1 MSQVRRTRIV
11 CTLGPASASPAVLRT
26 MISAGMDVARLN
38 FSHGDHATHRQVA
51 ADVREAA
58 EAAGRPIALLGDLQ
72 GPKIRTG
79 PLESAFVRLVRGRT
93 VILTGESRTRRV
105 QDAPSQAQSALSTD
119 GAPPAVNHI
128 EISHPEL
135 VEALQRGDHV
145 LLDDGRIELVVR
157 SIEGRQAECS
167 VVRGG
172 LLGERKGVSVPGR
185 PLPMPAL
192 TEKDLEDLKLAVE
205 LEVDWVALSF
215 VRQPEDVLLCQKH
228 LGELACKTPVI
239 AKLEKLE
246 AIRNLSKI
254 LEVADAVMVARGDLG
269 VELKLGDL
277 PAVQKDVIDRA
288 NRAGVPVITAT
299 EMLESMV
306 TSNRPTRAEASDV
319 ANAIWDGTDAVM
331 LSQETSVGAHP
342 VEAVRAMARIC
353 QSAERHP
360 DYQRARQLWREP
372 GQVGSAI
379 AHAAATA
386 ADELGARV
394 IIAFTESGTT
404 ALRCSKARPRV
415 PVVAASPHPEVL
427 RKTAL
432 YWGVIPLL
440 VSPGKDT
447 DQMVANATEA
457 ARDSDLVKVGDT
469 VVVVA
474 GVPVGLAGQ
483 TNLLKVE
490 TV

>member
-1 MSQVRRTRIV
+1 MAQIRRTRIV
-11 CTLGPASASPAVLRT
+11 CTIGPASSSPAVLRT
-26 MISAGMDVARLN
+26 MIQAGMDVARLN

-51 ADVREAA
+51 ADVREAS

-79 PLESAFVRLVRGRT
+79 PLESAFQRLVRGRT
-93 VILTGESRTRRV
+93 VILTSDHRQADSEKGQGPPRTHGEASEF
-105 QDAPSQAQSALSTD
+105 A
-119 GAPPAVNHI
+119 GII
-128 EISHPEL
+128 EVSHREL
-135 VEALQRGDHV
+135 VAALQRGDRV

-157 SIEGRQAECS
+157 SVAEGRAECS
-167 VVRGG
+167 VARGG

-185 PLPMPAL
+185 TLPMPAL

-205 LEVDWVALSF
+205 LGVDYVALSF
-215 VRQPEDVLLCQKH
+215 VRQPEDVISCQQH
-228 LGELACKTPVI
+228 LGDLGCRAPVI

-277 PAVQKDVIDRA
+277 PAVQKEVIDRA

-353 QSAERHP
+353 LSAQRHP
-360 DYQRARQLWREP
+360 TFERARQPWREP
-372 GQVGSAI
+372 GQIGSAI
-379 AHAAATA
+379 AHAAATT

-415 PVVAASPHPEVL
+415 PVIAASPHPEVL

-432 YWGVIPLL
+432 YSGVIPLL

-457 ARDSDLVKVGDT
+457 ARLAGLVRAGDT

>member
-1 MSQVRRTRIV
+1 MTQVRRTRIV
-11 CTLGPASASPAVLRT
+11 CTLGPASSAPAVLRT

-58 EAAGRPIALLGDLQ
+58 EAAGRPIALLGDLP
-72 GPKIRTG
+72 GPKIRAG
-79 PLESAFVRLVRGRT
+79 PLEAAF
-93 VILTGESRTRRV
+93 I
-105 QDAPSQAQSALSTD
+105 
-119 GAPPAVNHI
+119 
-128 EISHPEL
+128 
-135 VEALQRGDHV
+135 
-145 LLDDGRIELVVR
+145 
-157 SIEGRQAECS
+157 
-167 VVRGG
+167 
-172 LLGERKGVSVPGR
+172 R
-185 PLPMPAL
+185 PVGAL
-192 TEKDLEDLKLAVE
+192 TEKDHEDLKLAVE
-205 LEVDWVALSF
+205 LQVDWIALSF

-228 LGELACKTPVI
+228 LGDLACKVPVI

-246 AIRNLSKI
+246 AIRNLSRI

-299 EMLESMV
+299 EMLESRV
-306 TSNRPTRAEASDV
+306 TSNGPTGAETSDV

-353 QSAERHP
+353 LSAERHP

-386 ADELGARV
+386 ADELGARA

-432 YWGVIPLL
+432 YSGVIPLL

-457 ARDSDLVKVGDT
+457 ARESGLVRVGDT

>member
-1 MSQVRRTRIV
+1 MIRKTRIV
-11 CTLGPASASPAVLRT
+11 CTLGPSSASPRVLRNL
-26 MISAGMDVARLN
+26 MKAGMDVARLN
-38 FSHGDHATHRQVA
+38 FSHGDHASHRRA
-51 ADVREAA
+51 AIDVRAAA
-58 EAAGRPIALLGDLQ
+58 EDADCPVALLGDLQ

-79 PLESAFVRLVRGRT
+79 ALDAAFQRLVRGRR
-93 VILTGESRTRRV
+93 VLLTGGGNDARAESE
-105 QDAPSQAQSALSTD
+105 
-119 GAPPAVNHI
+119 I
-128 EISHPEL
+128 EVSHPEL
-135 VEALQRGDHV
+135 VDALRAGDRV
-145 LLDDGRIELVVR
+145 LIDDGRIELVVR
-157 SIEGRQAECS
+157 SRASAGAECS

-185 PLPMPAL
+185 PVPMPAL

-205 LEVDWVALSF
+205 LEVDFVALSF
-215 VRQPEDVLLCQKH
+215 VRHPEDVTACRDH
-228 LGELACKTPVI
+228 LEALGSRAQVI
-239 AKLEKLE
+239 AKLEKVE

-269 VELKLGDL
+269 VELKLGEL

-306 TSNRPTRAEASDV
+306 TSTRPTRAEASDV

-353 QSAERHP
+353 LSAQQHP
-360 DYQRARQLWREP
+360 AFQRQRQIWREP
-372 GQVGSAI
+372 GEVGSAI
-379 AHAAATA
+379 AHAAATS
-386 ADELGARV
+386 ADELHARV

-415 PVVAASPHPEVL
+415 PVIAASPHPDVL
-427 RKTAL
+427 RRTAL
-432 YWGVIPLL
+432 YSGVIPML
-440 VSPGKDT
+440 VSPGTDT

-457 ARDSDLVKVGDT
+457 ALRSGLVRPGDR

-474 GVPVGLAGQ
+474 GVPVGRPGQ
-483 TNLLKVE
+483 TNLMKVE
-490 TV
+490 IV

>member
-1 MSQVRRTRIV
+1 MTQVRRTRIV
-11 CTLGPASASPAVLRT
+11 CTIGPASSTPAVLRS
-26 MISAGMDVARLN
+26 MIQAGMDVARMN
-38 FSHGDHATHRQVA
+38 FSHGDHDTHRQVA

-58 EAAGRPIALLGDLQ
+58 EASGRPIALLGDLQ

-79 PLESAFVRLVRGRT
+79 PLVSAFQRLVRGRI
-93 VILTGESRTRRV
+93 VFLTSEPRR
-105 QDAPSQAQSALSTD
+105 DDT
-119 GAPPAVNHI
+119 
-128 EISHPEL
+128 EIQVSHPEL
-135 VEALQRGDHV
+135 VQALHRGDRV

-157 SIEGRQAECS
+157 AVAGGRAECS

-172 LLGERKGVSVPGR
+172 LLGERKGISVPGR
-185 PLPMPAL
+185 TLPMPAL

-205 LEVDWVALSF
+205 LNVDWVALSF
-215 VRQPEDVLLCQKH
+215 VRHPEDVLLCQKH
-228 LGELACKTPVI
+228 LGDLDCKAPVI

-246 AIRNLSKI
+246 AIRNLNKI

-277 PAVQKDVIDRA
+277 PAVQKEVIDRA

-353 QSAERHP
+353 LSAQRHP
-360 DYQRARQLWREP
+360 AFERAKQPWREP
-372 GQVGSAI
+372 GQIGSAI
-379 AHAAATA
+379 AHAAANT
-386 ADELGARV
+386 ADELRARV

-415 PVVAASPHPEVL
+415 PVIAASPHPEVL

-432 YWGVIPLL
+432 YAGVIPLL
-440 VSPGKDT
+440 VSPGRDT

-457 ARDSDLVKVGDT
+457 ARLSGLVRPGDT

-483 TNLLKVE
+483 TNLPKLE

>member
-1 MSQVRRTRIV
+1 MTQTRRTRIV
-11 CTLGPASASPAVLRT
+11 CTIGPASASPGVLRT
-26 MISAGMDVARLN
+26 MIHAGMDVARLN

-79 PLESAFVRLVRGRT
+79 PLESAFMRLVRGRT
-93 VILTGESRTRRV
+93 VILTGESRTRRS
-105 QDAPSQAQSALSTD
+105 QDAPSVDGTAQSD
-119 GAPPAVNHI
+119 NHI

-135 VEALQRGDHV
+135 VEALRRGDHV

-157 SIEGRQAECS
+157 SVEGRQAECS

-192 TEKDLEDLKLAVE
+192 TEKDLDDLKLAVE
-205 LEVDWVALSF
+205 LRVDWLALSF

-228 LGELACKTPVI
+228 LGDLACKTPVI

-254 LEVADAVMVARGDLG
+254 LDVADAVMVARGDLG

-306 TSNRPTRAEASDV
+306 TSNRPTRAETSDV

-372 GQVGSAI
+372 GEVGSAI

-415 PVVAASPHPEVL
+415 PVVAASPHPEIL

-457 ARDSDLVKVGDT
+457 ARESDLVRTGDT

>member
-1 MSQVRRTRIV
+1 MVQS
-11 CTLGPASASPAVLRT
+11 
-26 MISAGMDVARLN
+26 GMDVARLN
-38 FSHGDHATHRQVA
+38 FSHGDHPTHRQA
-51 ADVREAA
+51 AEDVRAAA
-58 EAAGRPIALLGDLQ
+58 EAVGRPVALLGDLQ

-79 PLESAFVRLVRGRT
+79 PLDTAFMRLARGR
-93 VILTGESRTRRV
+93 RV
-105 QDAPSQAQSALSTD
+105 FLVGRPR
-119 GAPPAVNHI
+119 GAADEI
-128 EISHPEL
+128 EVSHPEL
-135 VEALQRGDHV
+135 VDALRVGDRV
-145 LLDDGRIELVVR
+145 LIDDGRIELAVR
-157 SIEGRQAECS
+157 ATSKGRAEVT

-185 PLPMPAL
+185 PLPLPAL
-192 TEKDLEDLKLAVE
+192 TEKDLIDLKFAVE
-205 LEVDWVALSF
+205 LGVDYIALSF
-215 VRQPEDVLLCQKH
+215 VRQAEDLLLCQKQLVG
-228 LGELACKTPVI
+228 LGCTTPVI

-246 AIRNLSKI
+246 AIRNLGKI

-269 VELKLGDL
+269 VELKLGEL
-277 PAVQKDVIDRA
+277 PAVQKEVIDRA

-306 TSNRPTRAEASDV
+306 TSNRPTRAETSDV

-353 QSAERHP
+353 LSTQRHP
-360 DYQRARQLWREP
+360 AFARERQVWREP
-372 GQVGSAI
+372 GEVGSAI
-379 AHAAATA
+379 AHAAATT

-404 ALRCSKARPRV
+404 ALRCSKARPKV
-415 PVVAASPHPEVL
+415 PVIAASPHPEVL

-432 YWGVIPLL
+432 YAGVIPLL
-440 VSPGKDT
+440 VSPGRDT
-447 DQMVANATEA
+447 DQMVDNATQAA
-457 ARDSDLVKVGDT
+457 ARSGLVRPGDR

-474 GVPVGLAGQ
+474 GVPVGRPGQ

-490 TV
+490 IV

>member
-1 MSQVRRTRIV
+1 M
-11 CTLGPASASPAVLRT
+11 VL
-26 MISAGMDVARLN
+26 AGMDVARLN
-38 FSHGDHATHRQVA
+38 FSHGDADTHRQA
-51 ADVREAA
+51 AANVREAA
-58 EAAGRPIALLGDLQ
+58 EAAGRPVALLGDLQ

-79 PLESAFVRLVRGRT
+79 RVEGTFQRLVRGRVVT
-93 VILTGESRTRRV
+93 LVGGGASAPTR
-105 QDAPSQAQSALSTD
+105 AS
-119 GAPPAVNHI
+119 GATSPQGAEVKLEPNQIHV
-128 EISHPEL
+128 SHEEL
-135 VEALQRGDHV
+135 VQALRPGDRV
-145 LLDDGRIELVVR
+145 LLDDGRIELAVR
-157 SIEGRQAECS
+157 AVSDGQAEAS

-185 PLPMPAL
+185 TLPLPAL
-192 TEKDLEDLKLAVE
+192 TEKDLSDLKLAVE
-205 LEVDWVALSF
+205 LEVDYLALSF
-215 VRQPEDVLLCQKH
+215 VRRPEDVIACQEH
-228 LGELACKTPVI
+228 LGGKIPVI

-246 AIRNLSKI
+246 AIRQLSKI

-331 LSQETSVGAHP
+331 LSQETSIGAHP

-353 QSAERHP
+353 LAAQKHP
-360 DYQRARQLWREP
+360 DYERARQIWREP
-372 GQVGSAI
+372 GEVGSAI
-379 AHAAATA
+379 AHAAAATA
-386 ADELGARV
+386 AEIHAKL

-404 ALRCSKARPRV
+404 ALRCSKARPPM

-427 RKTAL
+427 RRTAL
-432 YWGVIPLL
+432 YSGVVPLL
-440 VSPGKDT
+440 VSPGRDT
-447 DQMVANATEA
+447 DQMISNATA
-457 ARDSDLVKVGDT
+457 AALESGMVRDGDR

-474 GVPVGLAGQ
+474 GVPVGRPGQ

-490 TV
+490 TI

>member
-1 MSQVRRTRIV
+1 MV
-11 CTLGPASASPAVLRT
+11 A
-26 MISAGMDVARLN
+26 AGMDVARLN
-38 FSHGDHATHRQVA
+38 FSHGDAETHRVA
-51 ADVREAA
+51 AANVREAA
-58 EAAGRPIALLGDLQ
+58 DAAGRPIALLGDLQ

-79 PLESAFVRLVRGRT
+79 SLEGSFQRLVRGRLVGLVASSSRAAGHLPT
-93 VILTGESRTRRV
+93 SGEDIS
-105 QDAPSQAQSALSTD
+105 
-119 GAPPAVNHI
+119 
-128 EISHPEL
+128 ISHAEL
-135 VEALQRGDHV
+135 VRALRVGDRV
-145 LLDDGRIELVVR
+145 LIDDGRIELAVR
-157 SIEGRQAECS
+157 GVEDGRAEAS
-167 VVRGG
+167 VIRGG

-185 PLPMPAL
+185 TLAMPAL
-192 TEKDLEDLKLAVE
+192 TDKDLEDLKLAVE
-205 LEVDWVALSF
+205 LSVDYLALSF
-215 VRQPEDVLLCQKH
+215 VRRPEDVVACQQH
-228 LGELACKTPVI
+228 LAGLNCDIPVI

-246 AIRNLSKI
+246 AIRQLTSI

-277 PAVQKDVIDRA
+277 PAVQKDIIDRA

-353 QSAERHP
+353 LAAQKHP
-360 DYQRARQLWREP
+360 AYERARQIWREP

-379 AHAAATA
+379 AHAAAATA
-386 ADELGARV
+386 TEIHAKL

-404 ALRCSKARPRV
+404 ALRCSKARPPM
-415 PVVAASPHPEVL
+415 PVIAASPHPEVL
-427 RKTAL
+427 RRTAL
-432 YWGVIPLL
+432 YSGVVPLL
-440 VSPGKDT
+440 VSPGRDT
-447 DQMVANATEA
+447 DEMIANATRA
-457 ARDSDLVKVGDT
+457 ALESGMVRTGDR

-474 GVPVGLAGQ
+474 GVPVGRPGQ

-490 TV
+490 MV

>member
-1 MSQVRRTRIV
+1 MSQIRRTRIV
-11 CTLGPASASPAVLRT
+11 CTIGPSSSSPAVLRA
-26 MISAGMDVARLN
+26 MVQAGMDVARLN
-38 FSHGDHATHRQVA
+38 FSHGDHATHREA
-51 ADVREAA
+51 AANVREAA
-58 EAAGRPIALLGDLQ
+58 ESAGRYVALLGDLQ

-79 PLESAFVRLVRGRT
+79 SLESAFQRLVRGRPVT
-93 VILTGESRTRRV
+93 LVAAPKRAAGE
-105 QDAPSQAQSALSTD
+105 
-119 GAPPAVNHI
+119 I
-128 EISHPEL
+128 EVSHPEL
-135 VEALQRGDHV
+135 VEALRQGDRV
-145 LLDDGRIELVVR
+145 LLDDGRIELLVR
-157 SIEGRQAECS
+157 SHSDDRAECS
-167 VVRGG
+167 VLRGG
-172 LLGERKGVSVPGR
+172 LLGERKGISVPGR
-185 PLPMPAL
+185 PLPLPAL

-205 LEVDWVALSF
+205 LGVDYLALSF
-215 VRQPEDVLLCQKH
+215 VRRPEDVAICQQH
-228 LGELACKTPVI
+228 LAGLNCSVPVI

-246 AIRNLSKI
+246 AIRQLDKI

-269 VELKLGDL
+269 VELKLGEV
-277 PAVQKDVIDRA
+277 PAVQKDIIDRA

-353 QSAERHP
+353 ISAQRHP
-360 DYQRARQLWREP
+360 DFERARQIWREP
-372 GQVGSAI
+372 GQVGGAI
-379 AHAAATA
+379 AHAAAATA
-386 ADELGARV
+386 AELGARV

-404 ALRCSKARPRV
+404 ALRCSKARPPM

-427 RKTAL
+427 RRAAL
-432 YWGVIPLL
+432 YSGVIPML
-440 VSPGKDT
+440 VSPGSDT
-447 DQMVANATEA
+447 DQMIANATQA
-457 ARDSDLVKVGDT
+457 ALESGIVRAGDR

-474 GVPVGLAGQ
+474 GVPVGRAGQ

>member
-11 CTLGPASASPAVLRT
+11 CTIGPSSISPQVMRS
-26 MISAGMDVARLN
+26 MIQSGMDVARLN
-38 FSHGDHATHRQVA
+38 FSHGDPDTHREA
-51 ADVREAA
+51 AANVREAS
-58 EAAGRPIALLGDLQ
+58 EAVGRPVALLGDLQ

-79 PLESAFVRLVRGRT
+79 TVEGTFQKLVRGRT
-93 VILTGESRTRRV
+93 I
-105 QDAPSQAQSALSTD
+105 
-119 GAPPAVNHI
+119 
-128 EISHPEL
+128 EL
-135 VEALQRGDHV
+135 VGGQRREPNQIHVSHEELVQALRPGDRV
-145 LLDDGRIELVVR
+145 LLDDGRIELAVR
-157 SIEGRQAECS
+157 AVSDGQAEAS

-185 PLPMPAL
+185 TLPLPAL
-192 TEKDLEDLKLAVE
+192 TEKDLSDLKLAVE
-205 LEVDWVALSF
+205 LEVDYLALSF
-215 VRQPEDVLLCQKH
+215 VRRPEDVIACQEH
-228 LGELACKTPVI
+228 LGGKIPVI

-246 AIRNLSKI
+246 AIRQLSKI

-331 LSQETSVGAHP
+331 LSQETSIGAHP

-353 QSAERHP
+353 LAAQKHP
-360 DYQRARQLWREP
+360 SYERARQIWREP

-379 AHAAATA
+379 AHAAASTA
-386 ADELGARV
+386 AELHARV

-404 ALRCSKARPRV
+404 ALRCSKARPQV
-415 PVVAASPHPEVL
+415 P
-427 RKTAL
+427 
-432 YWGVIPLL
+432 II
-440 VSPGKDT
+440 
-447 DQMVANATEA
+447 A
-457 ARDSDLVKVGDT
+457 ARSEERRV
-469 VVVVA
+469 
-474 GVPVGLAGQ
+474 
-483 TNLLKVE
+483 
-490 TV
+490 

>member
-1 MSQVRRTRIV
+1 MSQIRSTRIV
-11 CTLGPASASPAVLRT
+11 CTIGPSSSSPAVLRT
-26 MISAGMDVARLN
+26 MIHAGMDVARMN
-38 FSHGDHATHRQVA
+38 FSHGDHDTHRQVA
-51 ADVREAA
+51 ANVREAA
-58 EAAGRPIALLGDLQ
+58 EAADRPVALLGDLQ

-79 PLESAFVRLVRGRT
+79 ALESAFQRLVRGRT
-93 VILTGESRTRRV
+93 VFLIGGPRNAGR
-105 QDAPSQAQSALSTD
+105 AQGALHPD
-119 GAPPAVNHI
+119 NEI
-128 EISHPEL
+128 EVSHPEL
-135 VEALQRGDHV
+135 VEALHKGDRV
-145 LLDDGRIELVVR
+145 LLDDGRIELLVR
-157 SIEGRQAECS
+157 GVDGLRAECS

-192 TEKDLEDLKLAVE
+192 TEKDLADLKLAVE
-205 LEVDWVALSF
+205 LGVDYVALSF
-215 VRQPEDVLLCQKH
+215 VRKPEDILVCQQH
-228 LGELACKTPVI
+228 LGAHGCKAPVI

-277 PAVQKDVIDRA
+277 PAVQKEVIDRA

-353 QSAERHP
+353 LSAQRHP
-360 DYQRARQLWREP
+360 AYQRAPQMWREP

-379 AHAAATA
+379 AHAAANA
-386 ADELGARV
+386 ADEIGARA

-415 PVVAASPHPEVL
+415 PVIAASPHPEVL

-432 YWGVIPLL
+432 YSGVTPLL

-447 DQMVANATEA
+447 DQMVENATQA
-457 ARDSDLVKVGDT
+457 ARESGLVRSGDR